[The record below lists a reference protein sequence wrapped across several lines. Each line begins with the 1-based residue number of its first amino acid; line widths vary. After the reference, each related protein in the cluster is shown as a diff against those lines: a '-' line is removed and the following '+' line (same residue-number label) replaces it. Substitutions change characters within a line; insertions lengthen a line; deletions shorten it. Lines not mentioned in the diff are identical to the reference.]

1 MAYHFNVFTRSPKY
15 FLWSSQTVFLIS
27 REQEIRRQQT
37 IWKDKIGTLET
48 SKNQLYLIL
57 TRKPGKIIF
66 RHENNFF
73 HFLML
78 LNFLPYFCYGS
89 WCLYIKAPKNI
100 ITVKH
105 NRWKKVLLY
114 QLDLSLYFEH
124 WIYFH
129 HGNMYSKFEVYCCCA
144 ESRVGLAWD
153 THNFGRQE
161 KCWQNVGKVLLMWQH
176 HFVAIEELETD
187 FREVLSFANTSTYH
201 GLTQDT
207 IYYKW
212 ASALWRWH

>member
-27 REQEIRRQQT
+27 WEQEIRRQQT

-114 QLDLSLYFEH
+114 QQRLQPGSLFIFWTLNVKYIFSMETCIPSLKYIVVVQSQEWGWLGIH
-124 WIYFH
+124 TTLE
-129 HGNMYSKFEVYCCCA
+129 GKKNVDKMLAKFY
-144 ESRVGLAWD
+144 
-153 THNFGRQE
+153 
-161 KCWQNVGKVLLMWQH
+161 
-176 HFVAIEELETD
+176 
-187 FREVLSFANTSTYH
+187 
-201 GLTQDT
+201 
-207 IYYKW
+207 
-212 ASALWRWH
+212 

>member
-27 REQEIRRQQT
+27 WEQEIRRQQT

-89 WCLYIKAPKNI
+89 WCLYIEAPKNI

-114 QLDLSLYFEH
+114 QQRLQPLNIEYILSMETCIPSLKYIVVVQSQEWGWLGIH
-124 WIYFH
+124 TTLE
-129 HGNMYSKFEVYCCCA
+129 GKKNVDKMLAKFY
-144 ESRVGLAWD
+144 
-153 THNFGRQE
+153 
-161 KCWQNVGKVLLMWQH
+161 
-176 HFVAIEELETD
+176 
-187 FREVLSFANTSTYH
+187 
-201 GLTQDT
+201 
-207 IYYKW
+207 
-212 ASALWRWH
+212 

>member
-27 REQEIRRQQT
+27 WEQEIRRQQT

-105 NRWKKVLLY
+105 NRWKKILLY
-114 QLDLSLYFEH
+114 QRRFQPGSLVIFWTLNIFSAWKH
-124 WIYFH
+124 VFQVWSILLL
-129 HGNMYSKFEVYCCCA
+129 C
-144 ESRVGLAWD
+144 RVKSGAGLGYTKLWTARKML
-153 THNFGRQE
+153 T
-161 KCWQNVGKVLLMWQH
+161 KCWQSFINVTTPLCSYRRAWNWLSRSFKFRKHIYLPWVNPGYNLL
-176 HFVAIEELETD
+176 
-187 FREVLSFANTSTYH
+187 
-201 GLTQDT
+201 
-207 IYYKW
+207 
-212 ASALWRWH
+212 

>member
-27 REQEIRRQQT
+27 WEQEIRRQQT

-114 QLDLSLYFEH
+114 QRRFQPGSLFIFWTLNIFSPWKH
-124 WIYFH
+124 VFQVWSILLL
-129 HGNMYSKFEVYCCCA
+129 C
-144 ESRVGLAWD
+144 RVKSGAGLGYTQLWKARKML
-153 THNFGRQE
+153 T
-161 KCWQNVGKVLLMWQH
+161 KCWQSFINVTTPLCSYRRAWNWLSRSFK
-176 HFVAIEELETD
+176 
-187 FREVLSFANTSTYH
+187 FRKHIYLPWVNPCLS
-201 GLTQDT
+201 
-207 IYYKW
+207 
-212 ASALWRWH
+212 